1 MYRTERF
8 LLFCD
13 LKVKANLKKKISAY
27 GKARIFAF
35 LHALSELLT
44 LFKVQL

>member
-1 MYRTERF
+1 MLTKRGHIHYLSLILILDMYRTERF

-27 GKARIFAF
+27 GKA
-35 LHALSELLT
+35 
-44 LFKVQL
+44 